1 MAHETVVG
9 KNQYI
14 YSITLPGTFTPVIS
28 LMSPAALAEIGSY
41 DVLDGYIVCESG
53 DFHIAHDPT
62 LTVGTIEP
70 FTANGYA
77 FFPFHEWHRKVYI
90 RTSGGST
97 TARLKLMT
105 GFITRNN

>member
-14 YSITLPGTFTPVIS
+14 YSITLPGAFTPVIS
-28 LMSPAALAEIGSY
+28 LMSPAALAEIGNY
-41 DVLDGYIVCESG
+41 DVLDGYIVNEGGSF
-53 DFHIAHDPT
+53 DIAHDPT
-62 LTVGTIEP
+62 LTVGSVEP

-77 FFPFHEWHRKVYI
+77 FFPFLEWHRKVYI
-90 RTSGGST
+90 RSTGGTT

-105 GFITRNN
+105 GFIRRN